1 MARDEK
7 IMAYCAQICSQIR
20 WKKTHKSITRELQNH
35 LQEQR
40 DAYIAQG
47 CPEEEAED
55 KAILFFGDAVAI
67 GAQLDRI
74 HRPKSQWL
82 CFGILALLCLSGL
95 YTQNLAALSAPYG
108 MMPQLASYL
117 LGAAVLAG
125 VYFLDVSFLSK
136 YAIWFYGAV
145 VASCVV
151 LWTMPIYVNLR
162 SCIVFLVPLAIAC
175 GVYHCRGWRYWGIG
189 VSMLLAAVLFGL
201 SAWANQAAGMLL
213 TLASMLTVLP
223 FAICKG
229 WFRVK
234 QGWGL
239 LLWALP
245 LLLGAMMA
253 GVAVMN
259 RGLSRFYP
267 NDSYIMGIIREVLQN
282 ARWFGMGQPLART
295 PPAMHT
301 DYILTFIIGRFGWI
315 AFGFVTLLLLML
327 LVLCFRAV
335 GKQKSVLGQ
344 LVAFSITVGF
354 TVQMLSYCLTNL
366 GIVHLPSLTL
376 PFVSYGSFANLIHF
390 ALLGLMLSV
399 FRNGEIMTDAP
410 TAAKKRKMA

>member
-1 MARDEK
+1 MAQDEK
-7 IMAYCAQICSQIR
+7 IMAYCTRVCSQIR
-20 WKKTHKSITRELQNH
+20 WKKTHKGITEELKNH

-40 DAYIAQG
+40 DAYIDQG

-55 KAILFFGDAVAI
+55 KAIRFFGDAVAI

-82 CFGILALLCLSGL
+82 CFAILALLCLSGL
-95 YTQNLAALSAPYG
+95 YAQNLADQMSPYG

-136 YAIWFYGAV
+136 CAIWFYGAV
-145 VASCVV
+145 VAGCVV
-151 LWTMPIYVNLR
+151 LWTMSIYVNLR
-162 SCIVFLVPLAIAC
+162 SCIVFLFPLAIAC
-175 GVYHCRGWRYWGIG
+175 GVYHCRGWSYWGIG
-189 VSMLLAAVLFGL
+189 ASMLFAAVLLGL
-201 SAWANQAAGMLL
+201 SVWGNHAAGVLL
-213 TLASMLTVLP
+213 SLASVLTVLP

-234 QGWGL
+234 RGRGL

-245 LLLGAMMA
+245 LVVGGAIA
-253 GVAVMN
+253 TAVVLN

-267 NDSYIMGIIREVLQN
+267 TDSYITTVLREVLQS
-282 ARWFGMGQPLART
+282 ARWIGMGQPLART
-295 PPAMHT
+295 LPAMHT
-301 DYILTFIIGRFGWI
+301 DYILTFIIGRFGWL
-315 AFGFVTLLLLML
+315 AFGFVVLLLLML
-327 LVLCFRAV
+327 LILCFRAV
-335 GKQKSVLGQ
+335 GRQKSVLGQ
-344 LVAFSITVGF
+344 LVAFAITVGF
-354 TVQMLSYCLTNL
+354 TVQMLGYCLVNL
-366 GIVHLPSLTL
+366 GVAHFPSLTL

-399 FRNGEIMTDAP
+399 FRNGEIMTDTTMVQKTKIA
-410 TAAKKRKMA
+410 

>member
-7 IMAYCAQICSQIR
+7 IMAYCARVCSQIR
-20 WKKTHKSITRELQNH
+20 WKKTHKGITQELQTH

-55 KAILFFGDAVAI
+55 KAICFFGDAVTI

-95 YTQNLAALSAPYG
+95 YTQNLAAQSAPYG

-117 LGAAVLAG
+117 LGVAVLAG

-145 VASCVV
+145 AVSCVV

-162 SCIVFLVPLAIAC
+162 SCIVFLFPLAIAC

-189 VSMLLAAVLFGL
+189 ASILLAAVLFGL
-201 SAWANQAAGMLL
+201 SVWANSAAGLLL
-213 TLASMLTVLP
+213 TLASVLTVLP

-234 QGWGL
+234 RGCGL

-245 LLLGAMMA
+245 FVVGTMIA
-253 GVAVMN
+253 GIIVLN
-259 RGLSRFYP
+259 HGLSRFYP
-267 NDSYIMGIIREVLQN
+267 NDSYIMTIIREVLQK
-282 ARWFGMGQPLART
+282 ARWIGMGQPLSRT
-295 PPAMHT
+295 LPAIHT
-301 DYILTFIIGRFGWI
+301 DYILTFVIGRFGWL
-315 AFGFVTLLLLML
+315 AFGFVALLLLAL

-344 LVAFSITVGF
+344 LVAFAITVGL
-354 TVQMLSYCLTNL
+354 TVQMLGYCLANL
-366 GIVHLPSLTL
+366 GLAHFPSFTL
-376 PFVSYGSFANLIHF
+376 PFVSYGSFANLLHF

-410 TAAKKRKMA
+410 TAAKKIKIA